1 MKTITLF
8 AGLVALLVSGDRA
21 SIQDSKPA
29 SAPVASPKDVA
40 TEDAILG
47 ALYDV
52 ISGPAGQDRD
62 WNRFR
67 SLFMP
72 KAQLIAVAP
81 LPGGGV
87 RPIVMT
93 PDDYAQRAGPKLRES
108 GFFEREI
115 ARQTHAYADIAQVF
129 STYESRHAAADE
141 KPFARGINSIQ
152 LMKDKTRWW
161 VVSVY
166 WEQETDANPIPEAF
180 LPK

>member
-1 MKTITLF
+1 MKTITLL
-8 AGLVALLVSGDRA
+8 AGMVALLVSGDRA

-29 SAPVASPKDVA
+29 SAPAAAPKDVA
-40 TEDAILG
+40 TQDAILG

-52 ISGPAGQDRD
+52 ISGPAGQERD

-67 SLFMP
+67 SLFIP
-72 KAQLIAVAP
+72 KAQLIAVI
-81 LPGGGV
+81 PGPRGGV
-87 RPIVMT
+87 QPIVMT
-93 PDDYAQRAGPKLRES
+93 PDDYVQRAGPKLRES

-152 LMKDKTRWW
+152 LMKGISRWW

-166 WEQETDANPIPEAF
+166 WEQEKEENPIPAAY